1 MKKSMFLKKVT
12 TILVLYTFI
21 FAGCATKQGHRTV
34 GPQSSSALYQTAREE
49 ILVER
54 PKIDIIIPVFDP
66 GLPEDPDDYDDEVWP
81 ELRRAEANRFAYK
94 LKGAL
99 EETGQFGAV
108 RVTPD
113 STATGDIYVL
123 GRIEE
128 SNGEDVE
135 IDIEVVD
142 ISGRTWLDESY
153 DHEVSEA
160 FYQDL
165 RNDGKDA
172 YEPLFMEVAA
182 DIVEELDDYDDKELE
197 DLHFLADMRFGANF
211 SDVAFSQYIQRK
223 GTSYSLVSK
232 PSKEDPMLRRVQAI
246 RVRDQLFIDGVQ
258 ENYAAFSQ
266 QMDESYLMWQEQSLF
281 EIQAQR
287 AADRATLAKGI
298 GGAVLIGL
306 AVLSAVAGANS
317 NSVGSTSAGAAGA
330 ILGGVAGA
338 ALLGESFKTS
348 DEAEVHR
355 EALNELGQSVNME
368 FAPQVIAFEKQS
380 VELHGDAQQQF
391 GQWRDFLQRI
401 YAEEMTPDVQL

>member
-1 MKKSMFLKKVT
+1 MRKSLLLKKIT

-21 FAGCATKQGHRTV
+21 FAGCATQQGNRTV
-34 GPQSSSALYQTAREE
+34 GPQSSSSLYETATEE
-49 ILVER
+49 ILIER

-66 GLPEDPDDYDDEVWP
+66 GLPDDPDDYDDDVWP

-94 LKGAL
+94 LKEAL
-99 EETGQFGAV
+99 ENTGQFGAV
-108 RVTPD
+108 RITPD
-113 STATGDIYVL
+113 STATGDLYIL

-128 SNGEDVE
+128 SNGEEVE

-142 ISGRTWLDESY
+142 IGGRTWFSENY
-153 DHEVSEA
+153 EHEVTEA

-165 RNDGKDA
+165 RNDGQDA
-172 YEPLFMEVAA
+172 YEPLFTEVAI
-182 DIVEELDDYDDKELE
+182 DIVEELDNYDDKELE

-211 SDVAFSQYIQRK
+211 SDIAFNQYIQER
-223 GTSYSLVSK
+223 GTTYSLIRK
-232 PSKEDPMLRRVQAI
+232 PSKEDPMLQRVQAI

-258 ENYAAFSQ
+258 ENYTAFSQ

-287 AADRATLAKGI
+287 AADQSTI
-298 GGAVLIGL
+298 GNAVGGVLFIGL

-317 NSVGSTSAGAAGA
+317 DSVGSTSAGATGA
-330 ILGGVAGA
+330 ILGGMMGA
-338 ALLGESFKTS
+338 SLLANSFKTS

-380 VELHGDAQQQF
+380 VELHGDAKEQF

-401 YAEEMTPDVQL
+401 YAEEMTPDIQL